1 MMRALSLWLAVGS
14 LALTAAAGTATV
26 VDTYHGV
33 KVEDPYR
40 WLENTSDPKVQQWSR
55 TQNDRART

>member
-14 LALTAAAGTATV
+14 IALTAAAGTATV

-33 KVEDPYR
+33 KVGRSSLASSIP
-40 WLENTSDPKVQQWSR
+40 LPVV
-55 TQNDRART
+55 A